1 MGTTLELL
9 QDAAVLLSQAGSV
22 KERLAQA
29 WLSHLA
35 VLEPAQVPESFRPA
49 YREMC
54 EAMRRERPLPRENP
68 VLASIRKMSNEEAS
82 RYTAL
87 VIRLY
92 AAVARGGNAA
102 PVARTPALAPIVQL
116 FAADA

>member
-9 QDAAVLLSQAGSV
+9 QEAAVVLSQAGSV

-35 VLEPAQVPESFRPA
+35 VLEPAQLPEPFRA
-49 YREMC
+49 GFREMA
-54 EAMRRERPLPRENP
+54 EAMRRERALPRENP

-87 VIRLY
+87 VIRVY
-92 AAVARGGNAA
+92 AAAARLGTTT
-102 PVARTPALAPIVQL
+102 PLPRTPMLAPIVQL

>member
-1 MGTTLELL
+1 MSTTLELL
-9 QDAAVLLSQAGSV
+9 QEAAVILSQAGSV
-22 KERLAQA
+22 KERLAHA

-35 VLEPAQVPESFRPA
+35 VIDPAQLPDGFRGDF
-49 YREMC
+49 RQMSD
-54 EAMRRERPLPRENP
+54 AMRRERPLPRENP

-92 AAVARGGNAA
+92 AAVARGASAA
-102 PVARTPALAPIVQL
+102 PPSRPPVLAPIVQL

>member
-1 MGTTLELL
+1 MSTTLETL
-9 QDAAVLLSQAGSV
+9 QEAAVVLSQAGSV

-29 WLSHLA
+29 WLSHLF
-35 VLEPAQVPESFRPA
+35 VIETSQLPENFRGDF
-49 YREMC
+49 REMSD
-54 EAMRRERPLPRENP
+54 AMRRERALPRENP

-92 AAVARGGNAA
+92 AAVARGGLSA
-102 PVARTPALAPIVQL
+102 PLPRPPVLAPIVQL